1 MCGEE
6 HRLARL
12 REMVIFRLFQYQKSE
27 KKDLSSHNLASL
39 CSSLCNKSPKSW
51 FSLPH
56 PHILDF
62 TILLIGLFIVG
73 PGRFISGARYDDLF
87 EGRETFNIEFLSTTG
102 LSLSLP
108 QPLIHSIQTREE
120 FGEEGRRAARKK
132 AASHWQCQRL
142 RRGRRIK
149 SSCGRLSC
157 SRPHEK

>member
-1 MCGEE
+1 
-6 HRLARL
+6 
-12 REMVIFRLFQYQKSE
+12 MVIFRLFQYQKSE

-102 LSLSLP
+102 LSLSPTTFDPFNTDKRRVWGGRAPRRP
-108 QPLIHSIQTREE
+108 QKSSITLAMPKIAE
-120 FGEEGRRAARKK
+120 GEEDKKFVWEIELQPAA
-132 AASHWQCQRL
+132 
-142 RRGRRIK
+142 
-149 SSCGRLSC
+149 
-157 SRPHEK
+157 

>member
-1 MCGEE
+1 
-6 HRLARL
+6 
-12 REMVIFRLFQYQKSE
+12 MVIFRLFQYQKSE

-102 LSLSLP
+102 LSLSPTTFDPFNTDKSL
-108 QPLIHSIQTREE
+108 
-120 FGEEGRRAARKK
+120 GRKGAAPPAKK
-132 AASHWQCQRL
+132 QHHTGNA
-142 RRGRRIK
+142 K
-149 SSCGRLSC
+149 DCGGGGG
-157 SRPHEK
+157 